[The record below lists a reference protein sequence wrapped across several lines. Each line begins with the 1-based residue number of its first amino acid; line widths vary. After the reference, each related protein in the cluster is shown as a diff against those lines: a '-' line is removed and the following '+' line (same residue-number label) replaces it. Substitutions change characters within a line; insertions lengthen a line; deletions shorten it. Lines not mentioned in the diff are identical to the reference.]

1 MITYNI
7 KSTRENDL
15 ADITLKI
22 IDNKIEFNF
31 VNPTFTSFYDSV
43 MFENIH
49 EQFPMFSELIILL
62 NLYLVAH

>member
-22 IDNKIEFNF
+22 IDNKIEFNL
-31 VNPTFTSFYDSV
+31 
-43 MFENIH
+43 
-49 EQFPMFSELIILL
+49 LILPSHHFMIVLCL
-62 NLYLVAH
+62 KIFMNNSLCFQNL